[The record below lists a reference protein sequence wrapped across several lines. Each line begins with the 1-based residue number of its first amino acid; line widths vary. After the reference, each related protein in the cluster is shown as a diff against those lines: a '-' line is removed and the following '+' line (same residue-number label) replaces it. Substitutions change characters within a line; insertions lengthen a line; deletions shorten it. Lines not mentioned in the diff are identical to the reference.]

1 MSRPQQ
7 PTVDIICTGRGR
19 HKRTWMTWFSKN
31 AESGWSARIGD
42 GTSKH
47 QMFSIMRTDG
57 RYTCEFD
64 CARCPRRVRVSY
76 DRLEGYLGKTRR
88 QGRAELDISWVD

>member
-7 PTVDIICTGRGR
+7 PTVDIICTDRGQ
-19 HKRTWMTWFSKN
+19 HKRTWMTLFSQN
-31 AESGWSARIGD
+31 TEGGWSARIGD

-57 RYTCEFD
+57 RATCEFD

-76 DRLEGYLGKTRR
+76 DRLERDLDKTRR
-88 QGRAELDISWVD
+88 QGRTELDVSWIN